1 MSLIQTKLKEGEF
14 LVANIWISMD
24 PFLTITSTASR
35 ANGLSISSFGFTE
48 IQTKCSIPNSLAL
61 LV

>member
-24 PFLTITSTASR
+24 R
-35 ANGLSISSFGFTE
+35 FTTLMRL
-48 IQTKCSIPNSLAL
+48 QQQ
-61 LV
+61 